1 MMEGSAMWTR
11 SDSRMREYQALPLFA
26 GCSRSELRQASRAA
40 TGLSLRAGTVL
51 LRQGERR
58 RPFVIVVG
66 GTAEVW
72 RDGQPIDEIGAGG
85 YFGEMAIFRG
95 IGQPATIIAR
105 TDMRIDV
112 FARREFAALLADVE
126 LVRHRIEDELDHR
139 VAKWIA
145 ANRLPLLSS
154 PASTD
159 NHQPAVEQP
168 RRARFHRAGG
178 RATALACH
186 RRRASR

>member
-1 MMEGSAMWTR
+1 MWTR
-11 SDSRMREYQALPLFA
+11 SDSRMREYRALPLFA

-66 GTAEVW
+66 GIAEVW

-112 FARREFAALLADVE
+112 FARQEFAALLADVE

-139 VAKWIA
+139 LAKWIA
-145 ANRLPLLSS
+145 ANRLPFLLSS
-154 PASTD
+154 PATTD
-159 NHQPAVEQP
+159 NRQPAVEQP
-168 RRARFHRAGG
+168 PRARFHRAGG

-186 RRRASR
+186 HRRASR